1 MRIFQE
7 RVKYTDL
14 NKLIDSLEKNS
25 AELIELGKAVLDEM
39 DLQQQRNDEP
49 SISVRD
55 VIQPADLSDRGDDVE
70 SNPEG
75 INKQLYR
82 KNQTLLDDLSKDY
95 DRVQYVI
102 HLLKFVARNNRIRNS
117 KEYAVDRGILA
128 FSLGDRSLSDG
139 ILKEVISIYKANEP
153 VLRTSGTP
161 QSNVERRYAD
171 MQPIKEAVE
180 NIESLVKYKNS
191 LVNELSK
198 HYKHR
203 KVLTEVLM
211 ALAGAAV
218 ILGVVV
224 LAIFGSTGGALF
236 TAGFITILSGHFSG
250 HLMILMRLR
259 NLKDYLYTKEF
270 LKLELKDN
278 YNNFIDICKNT
289 DRKQNLVDGL
299 KYAHEERL
307 NTSPALN

>member
-1 MRIFQE
+1 MR
-7 RVKYTDL
+7 DL
-14 NKLIDSLEKNS
+14 
-25 AELIELGKAVLDEM
+25 
-39 DLQQQRNDEP
+39 
-49 SISVRD
+49 
-55 VIQPADLSDRGDDVE
+55 
-70 SNPEG
+70 
-75 INKQLYR
+75 
-82 KNQTLLDDLSKDY
+82 
-95 DRVQYVI
+95 
-102 HLLKFVARNNRIRNS
+102 
-117 KEYAVDRGILA
+117 
-128 FSLGDRSLSDG
+128 
-139 ILKEVISIYKANEP
+139 
-153 VLRTSGTP
+153 
-161 QSNVERRYAD
+161 
-171 MQPIKEAVE
+171 
-180 NIESLVKYKNS
+180 
-191 LVNELSK
+191 
-198 HYKHR
+198 
-203 KVLTEVLM
+203 LTEVLM